1 MTIEE
6 IIEKNFSSSFYDS
19 NNFEDI
25 YNFVESCES
34 KLTLKKL
41 GIETSNIVSYVKGE
55 KTPQYNV
62 QCENDIVTYLYDFD
76 RFKEGL
82 TSHIS
87 RNVSEL
93 SLPSTFLRD
102 NFEFLKEL
110 PNLKSLNINNYGS
123 LSLEELDFLSEQT
136 SLESVEVGFFPLDGK
151 NNPKY
156 IGIVK
161 DGKTYGFYGN
171 IKLSQSKLPS
181 LNPDFDL
188 LMSSNESEKSRNIK
202 VTAGKLTI
210 QSLEKIFDSFDEDMQ
225 TCDRLV
231 EVNCDNAKYSFNI
244 IDGIVNINIE
254 DNNVDIAN
262 DLYDFF
268 IKRGLKVESII
279 MNLSINYKEPFNY
292 IDRDYSKLDKLNEK
306 VPLSVREKYMSMS
319 NWEDFRSL
327 VESMKWYRKII
338 NDYPLSPVEKLAF
351 AYDILKTFNYNESPV
366 NTDESRNPTKIIKT
380 GHIVCAGYTNML
392 EEIFRELDSNIN
404 IGEFGV
410 TCYEDDDKTL
420 LGYHSRSMAYVED
433 EKYGIK
439 GLYALD
445 PTWDSVKSKGNK
457 VIDKDYTALDLYR
470 YFMIPFSDYKT
481 VFEHD
486 SDISFF
492 KGDLSYLNK
501 DVSDKSIDRA
511 IVTVSNSS
519 ESPKDG
525 TLPQEMRDKE
535 IFNYDFRNMFEGKSE
550 VEMLNMFKAKRI
562 PKEQL
567 MEIIKNVRQ
576 AEGYSRDLV
585 DTEMEKV
592 SRIYDKYNTP
602 LDSLTG
608 KML

>member
-6 IIEKNFSSSFYDS
+6 IIEKNFSSAFYNS
-19 NNFEDI
+19 NNFEEI
-25 YNFVESCES
+25 YNFVENCDS

-41 GIETSNIVSYVKGE
+41 GIETSDISSYIRGE
-55 KTPQYNV
+55 KSPQYV
-62 QCENDIVTYLYDFD
+62 VKCEDNTVTYLYDFD
-76 RFKEGL
+76 RFEEGL
-82 TSHIS
+82 ASHIS

-93 SLPSTFLRD
+93 SLPGTFLK
-102 NFEFLKEL
+102 NNLEFLKEL
-110 PNLKSLNINNYGS
+110 PNLKSININNYGS
-123 LSLEELDFLSEQT
+123 LSLEELNFLSEQT
-136 SLESVEVGFFPLDGK
+136 TVENVEIGFFPFDSE
-151 NNPKY
+151 NDPKY
-156 IGIVK
+156 IKIEK
-161 DGKTYGFYGN
+161 DDKTYGFYGD
-171 IKLSQSKLPS
+171 IKLTQSELPS

-188 LMSSNESEKSRNIK
+188 LIPSIKLGNGRNIN
-202 VTAGKLTI
+202 VTTSELTI
-210 QSLEKIFDSFDEDMQ
+210 QKLEKIFNSFDEDLH
-225 TCDRLV
+225 TWDKLI
-231 EVNCDNAKYSFNI
+231 EVDCDNTKYSFNI

-254 DNNVDIAN
+254 DSNVDIAN

-268 IKRGLKVESII
+268 NKRGLKVESII
-279 MNLSINYKEPFNY
+279 INLSINYKEPFNY

-306 VPLSVREKYMSMS
+306 VSLSVREKYMNMS

-327 VESMKWYRKII
+327 VESMKWYRNII

-351 AYDILKTFNYNESPV
+351 AYDILKTFEYNESSV
-366 NTDESRNPTKIIKT
+366 STDESRNPTKIIKT

-392 EEIFRELDSNIN
+392 EEIFRELDPNIN

-420 LGYHSRSMAYVED
+420 LGYHSRSMAYVND

-439 GLYALD
+439 GIYALD
-445 PTWDSVKSKGNK
+445 PTWDSVKQQGNK
-457 VIDKDYTALDLYR
+457 HIDKDYTALDLYR

-486 SDISFF
+486 SDITFF
-492 KGDLSYLNK
+492 QGDLSYLNK
-501 DVSDKSIDRA
+501 ELNDKSIDRA

-519 ESPKDG
+519 GTSKEG

-550 VEMLNMFKAKRI
+550 IEMLNMFKAKRI

-567 MEIIKNVRQ
+567 MEIIRNVRQ
-576 AEGYSRDLV
+576 AEGYSAKLV
-585 DTEMEKV
+585 DAEMEKV

-608 KML
+608 KIL